1 MASWGVTEC
10 CAAFNRSEDLCRTA
24 VVVPSQVSSL
34 TALNERLTRLTQSLQ
49 SENSG
54 LQGALDRAAADRKAL
69 EAAAALEVK
78 RAETSAL
85 VGVTADATGRV
96 AGEVEQL
103 SRSQQ
108 QLVALVQEL
117 REDLMGL
124 VAKQE
129 GVQGEQG
136 AQGQGMSG
144 LEGAP
149 SCGDGSVGAV
159 TNVGRSRSGEVHG
172 LVKPG
177 CVQQGDDGTGST
189 NSDYSSS
196 SVCAAPLDVLQT
208 KGVTAAEGAHDESGK
223 EPGVQDTVGGAGGV
237 VRVSS
242 VRGGVHAALAA
253 TVCGT
258 LQL

>member
-1 MASWGVTEC
+1 M
-10 CAAFNRSEDLCRTA
+10 
-24 VVVPSQVSSL
+24 VVPLQVSSL

-103 SRSQQ
+103 SRGQQ

-129 GVQGEQG
+129 GAQGEQG
-136 AQGQGMSG
+136 TQGQCMLG
-144 LEGAP
+144 LEGAH
-149 SCGDGSVGAV
+149 SCGDGSGGAAKIGV
-159 TNVGRSRSGEVHG
+159 RSGSGESQG

-177 CVQQGDDGTGST
+177 GVQHQGDDGTSST
-189 NSDYSSS
+189 NSECSSLS
-196 SVCAAPLDVLQT
+196 MCSAPLDTPQEP
-208 KGVTAAEGAHDESGK
+208 KGGPTAEGAQGEAGSGA
-223 EPGVQDTVGGAGGV
+223 GAQDAAVGAGGV

-258 LQL
+258 LEL